1 MNDAPL
7 APQAVRRRAVE
18 RCTRSDGAKQS
29 EALARG
35 CSSDQQPP
43 LRADED
49 RDRDRDPDPDH
60 DPDLDPDHDHD
71 PDLDPDHDLDPDLDP
86 DPDSRCSAERRHPG
100 PPVPSPSRSA
110 RREDGPR
117 CGLTDSGG

>member
-60 DPDLDPDHDHD
+60 DPDLDPD
-71 PDLDPDHDLDPDLDP
+71 L
-86 DPDSRCSAERRHPG
+86 DSRCSAERRHPG